1 MEQSIS
7 GTVSE
12 RLSSLLF
19 LVALAHG
26 ILILGI
32 TFGGGDADESS
43 ELPSLK
49 VTLVMDTADISRRN
63 DDAEYLAQRDQQGG
77 GDIDASD
84 RPTSTLAAAD
94 PLSMVGDLSGGDLQD
109 SIPTETAP
117 SAELLMSR
125 NAATNQITA
134 DPKPNEQT
142 SDAPERKMALINNP
156 APDSLAA
163 EKDLVARN
171 PDSDEREL
179 VISPDTRQSVLATY
193 LNDWRAR
200 VERIGTDNFPTALLE
215 TNFVPPTLEVAI
227 GVDGTLK
234 DINVVKSSGSVQLD
248 RAALTILRLAAPFP
262 PLPESV
268 RQEYEVL
275 RFAYDWQFSETLGVG
290 TEPSAG
296 GVQ

>member
-1 MEQSIS
+1 VEQSIS

-32 TFGGGDADESS
+32 TFGSNDEPESS
-43 ELPSLK
+43 QLPSLK
-49 VTLVMDTADISRRN
+49 VTLVMDTADITRRN

-77 GDIDASD
+77 GDIDAGD
-84 RPTSTLAAAD
+84 RPTSTIAAAD
-94 PLSMVGDLSGGDLQD
+94 LLSMVGDLSGADLQD
-109 SIPTETAP
+109 SLPAETAP
-117 SAELLMSR
+117 TAELLMTR
-125 NAATNQITA
+125 NAAADRVTA
-134 DPKPNEQT
+134 DPKPNELA
-142 SDAPERKMALINNP
+142 SDRPERKMALINNP

-163 EKDLVARN
+163 EQDVVARN
-171 PDSDEREL
+171 PESDEREL
-179 VISPDTRQSVLATY
+179 VISPDTRQSILATY

-200 VERIGTDNFPTALLE
+200 VERIGTDNFPTELL
-215 TNFVPPTLEVAI
+215 TTDLVPPTLEVAI

-234 DINVVKSSGSVQLD
+234 DINVIKSSGSVQLD

-262 PLPESV
+262 PLPDSV

-275 RFAYDWQFSETLGVG
+275 RFAYDWQFSETLGARA
-290 TEPSAG
+290 EPPAG

>member
-1 MEQSIS
+1 MDTSIS

-19 LVALAHG
+19 LVALVHG

-32 TFGGGDADESS
+32 TFGSNDDDTSS

-49 VTLVMDTADISRRN
+49 VTLVMDTAEISRRN

-94 PLSMVGDLSGGDLQD
+94 PLSMAGDLSGGDVQD
-109 SIPTETAP
+109 AMPTETAP
-117 SAELLMSR
+117 NAELLMTR
-125 NAATNQITA
+125 NAATDRITA
-134 DPKPNEQT
+134 DPKPNELT
-142 SDAPERKMALINNP
+142 AEVPEHKMALINNP
-156 APDSLAA
+156 APDTLAA
-163 EKDLVARN
+163 EQDLVARS
-171 PDSDEREL
+171 PDSEEREL

-200 VERIGTDNFPTALLE
+200 VERIGTDNFPSELLVA
-215 TNFVPPTLEVAI
+215 NFIPPTLEVAI

-234 DINVVKSSGSVQLD
+234 DINVIKSSGSVQLD

-275 RFAYDWQFSETLGVG
+275 RFAYDWQFSESLGSVS
-290 TEPSAG
+290 ELPSG